1 MEERNRQGN
10 RGHVVAAA
18 DETTALLRHSDSES
32 SSSSASSVDVEQQ
45 QQQSYRTSLRRHS
58 SAANLPPYH
67 EHHPADPATTTT
79 TTTTDTS
86 PEAAA
91 VVAAGGVAEESSALI
106 IWTIVPVSLLG
117 VFVANLDG
125 SLIIASSQQIASEF
139 NALSS
144 ASWLVTSFVLALCAS
159 QPLYGKLSDIFGR
172 RSNLSVAYIFF
183 AVGCFL
189 CGIGREYWHV
199 VAGRAISGIG
209 GAGMTALV
217 SIIIADIV
225 PVREVATWRSYVN
238 VAATTGRAVGGP
250 LGGWLCDTIGWRWC
264 FYGQVPPTVL
274 GLVLILWKLP
284 KRTRKRTTTGTK
296 PDGDDDSEGETASF
310 RRKLARVD
318 VLGAVTLIGTII
330 SFLAALEFLSADG
343 HNDDGALPL
352 AYTLGPAVLLF
363 LTFTALFYTAER
375 RWAAEPILPI
385 ELLTSRAT
393 LTAYLLAGLQM
404 AAQFSLFYAVPL
416 YFQTVAGTSVSDAG
430 LRLVPAVVGNAT
442 AGLLAGYTISKTGR
456 YRLFTVLGN
465 AVGCVGY
472 LLVLLRWRGTVHP
485 AETLYVFLG
494 GFASGT
500 NQATT
505 FIHLAASLD
514 PSKMAVAGTTLY
526 LCYNLFLLI
535 GIQLSTALLH
545 ARLRSSLES
554 GLEGVKNKSKIIESA
569 VSSVKSIRDLPPWIR
584 DIVLRAYLDGLSCT
598 FAMSLAFAF
607 LGLLVAIS
615 MREKRL

>member
-1 MEERNRQGN
+1 MGDRDRD
-10 RGHVVAAA
+10 RVVEA
-18 DETTALLRHSDSES
+18 DETTALLRTDSES
-32 SSSSASSVDVEQQ
+32 SDFE
-45 QQQSYRTSLRRHS
+45 QQSYRTSLRRHS
-58 SAANLPPYH
+58 SANLPPYH
-67 EHHPADPATTTT
+67 EEPAP
-79 TTTTDTS
+79 
-86 PEAAA
+86 AAA
-91 VVAAGGVAEESSALI
+91 KGDAEPSSTLT

-172 RSNLSVAYIFF
+172 RSNLSVATFSSRQDAFF
-183 AVGCFL
+183 GD
-189 CGIGREYWHV
+189 GIGREYWHV

-217 SIIIADIV
+217 SIIIADVV
-225 PVREVATWRSYVN
+225 PVREVASWRSYVN

-264 FYGQVPPTVL
+264 FYGQTA
-274 GLVLILWKLP
+274 
-284 KRTRKRTTTGTK
+284 K
-296 PDGDDDSEGETASF
+296 PGEEASF
-310 RRKLARVD
+310 RQKLARVD
-318 VLGAVTLIGTII
+318 VIGAVTLIVTII
-330 SFLAALEFLSADG
+330 SFLLALEFLNED
-343 HNDDGALPL
+343 LPL
-352 AYTLGPAVLLF
+352 AHAVAPTVLF
-363 LTFTALFYTAER
+363 LAFMVLFYIVES
-375 RWAAEPILPI
+375 RWAKEPILPI

-404 AAQFSLFYAVPL
+404 TAQFSLFYSVPI
-416 YFQTVAGTSVSDAG
+416 YFQIVSGSSVSDAG

-456 YRLFTVLGN
+456 YKLFTLLGN
-465 AVGCVGY
+465 TGGCLGY
-472 LLVLLRWRGTVHP
+472 LMVLLRWRRGAIHP
-485 AETLYVFLG
+485 AETLYTFLG

-500 NQATT
+500 NQSTT
-505 FIHLAASLD
+505 FIHLAASLE
-514 PSKMAVAGTTLY
+514 PSKMAIAGTTLY
-526 LCYNLFLLI
+526 LCHNLFLLI
-535 GIQLSTALLH
+535 GIQFSTALLH

-554 GLEGVKNKSKIIESA
+554 GLEGVKHKSKIIESA
-569 VSSVKSIRDLPPWIR
+569 VSSVRSIRDLPPRIR
-584 DIVLRAYLDGLSCT
+584 DVVVRAYLDGLSCT

-615 MREKRL
+615 LREKRL

>member
-1 MEERNRQGN
+1 MGDRDRD
-10 RGHVVAAA
+10 RVVEA
-18 DETTALLRHSDSES
+18 DETTALLRTDSES
-32 SSSSASSVDVEQQ
+32 SDFE
-45 QQQSYRTSLRRHS
+45 QQSYRTSLRRHS
-58 SAANLPPYH
+58 SANLPPYH
-67 EHHPADPATTTT
+67 EEPAP
-79 TTTTDTS
+79 
-86 PEAAA
+86 AAA
-91 VVAAGGVAEESSALI
+91 KGDAEPSSTLT

-183 AVGCFL
+183 AAGCFL

-217 SIIIADIV
+217 SIIIADVV
-225 PVREVATWRSYVN
+225 PVREVASWRSYVN

-264 FYGQVPPTVL
+264 FYGQVPPTIL
-274 GLVLILWKLP
+274 GLLLILWKLP
-284 KRTRKRTTTGTK
+284 TRTRKTAK
-296 PDGDDDSEGETASF
+296 PGEEASF
-310 RRKLARVD
+310 RQKLARVD
-318 VLGAVTLIGTII
+318 VIGAVTLIVTII
-330 SFLAALEFLSADG
+330 SFLLALEFLNED
-343 HNDDGALPL
+343 LPL
-352 AYTLGPAVLLF
+352 AHAVAPTVLF
-363 LTFTALFYTAER
+363 LAFMVLFYIVES
-375 RWAAEPILPI
+375 RWAKEPILPI

-404 AAQFSLFYAVPL
+404 TAQFSLFYSVPI
-416 YFQTVAGTSVSDAG
+416 YFQIVSGSSVSDAG

-456 YRLFTVLGN
+456 YKLFTLLGN
-465 AVGCVGY
+465 TGGCLGY
-472 LLVLLRWRGTVHP
+472 LMVLLRWRRGAIHP
-485 AETLYVFLG
+485 AETLYTFLG

-500 NQATT
+500 NQSTT
-505 FIHLAASLD
+505 FIHLAASLE
-514 PSKMAVAGTTLY
+514 PSKMAIAGTTLY
-526 LCYNLFLLI
+526 LCHNLFLLI
-535 GIQLSTALLH
+535 GIQFSTALLH

-554 GLEGVKNKSKIIESA
+554 GLEGVKHKSKIIESA
-569 VSSVKSIRDLPPWIR
+569 VSSVRSIRDLPPRIR
-584 DIVLRAYLDGLSCT
+584 DVVVRAYLDGLSCT

-615 MREKRL
+615 LREKRL